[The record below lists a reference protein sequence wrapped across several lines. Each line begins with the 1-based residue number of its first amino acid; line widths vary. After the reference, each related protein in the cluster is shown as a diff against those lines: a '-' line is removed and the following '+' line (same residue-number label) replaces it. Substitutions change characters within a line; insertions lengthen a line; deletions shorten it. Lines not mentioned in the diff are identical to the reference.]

1 MKFEELTEPRRFPV
15 GVADVELSHVANIAL
30 QPDEMVTFI
39 SAGKRE
45 YDVAAK
51 DWGYYATPSVGG
63 RLRRF
68 GMRAALMRNIDT
80 RQVFVV
86 LVFDDRAAEWQ
97 EYMEAERQE
106 LVMWLDDVEAVSTN
120 SNAVQRGGESA

>member
-1 MKFEELTEPRRFPV
+1 MQIDAFPEPRRFPV
-15 GVADVELSHVANIAL
+15 GVASIELSHVANIAL
-30 QPDEMVTFI
+30 APDEMVTFM
-39 SAGKRE
+39 SKGDRE
-45 YDVAAK
+45 YDVTAK

-68 GMRAALMRNIDT
+68 GMRAALMRNVDT

-86 LVFDDRAAEWQ
+86 IVYDDHVADWR

-106 LVMWLDDVEAVSTN
+106 LVMWLDDVEAVAAHTN
-120 SNAVQRGGESA
+120 TVELGGGAA